1 MSDNSAVILNDRYE
15 MQQRI
20 GRGGMADVYLARDI
34 LLDRLVAI
42 KVLFPEYATDPA
54 FVERFRREA
63 QSAANLNHP
72 NIVSVYDWGRSNN
85 TYFMA
90 MEYVPGRTLAEALHD
105 VGQITAMKAAEV
117 GIEVA
122 AALSF
127 AHRGNVVHRDIKPGN
142 ILIGSNGQLK
152 VADFGIARALGSAAD
167 SNLTQVGAVMG
178 TAAYLSPEQAQGGQP
193 DPRSDLYSL
202 GIVLYE
208 MVGGRVPFSGD
219 NPVSIAYKQVHEAP
233 QPLNQLASDVP
244 RAFEAIVAR
253 LLAKDP
259 DLRYATAEAVRDDLR
274 RFRDGIPVQALA
286 DALNRRNSDPTPIGT
301 AAPTTVIPTGPM
313 VGGPDDVAAAST
325 QSIPTTAIPSTQATT
340 ALPRTTINAN
350 PDLPPGYTASNA
362 VVSTDDL
369 QRKRTAIVIGA
380 ISATVLLII
389 GAVVAFL
396 TLSGGSTVAPKIA
409 VPDVTNQI
417 LENAVATLKDLG
429 FEVVPVAEE
438 TTTVDTNIV
447 WKQVPL
453 PGEEIEEGD
462 TVTIVYNPSNAP
474 MAVPNLAGL
483 TIEQARTALLNL
495 GLTIGIITPQTD
507 PTAPADTIIASV
519 PKAGEQVLGGATI
532 DLTVS
537 QGSGVVQIP
546 NVQGQTSQAARSV
559 LEGEPY
565 KFLITVV
572 EEASTT
578 VESGRVTRTSPT
590 IGADTTKGSAVTIYV
605 STGQATIAVPLVSG
619 LTEAQARA
627 KLTSSGFIVKVEYIE
642 VTTGNANDGRVIAQ
656 DPSMNVQSTP
666 GSQVLLKV
674 GKAIAATT
682 TVAPTTTAPATTAPA
697 TTAPATTAPATTA
710 PATTTPATTTAPAT
724 TTPATTTIATP

>member
-1 MSDNSAVILNDRYE
+1 
-15 MQQRI
+15 
-20 GRGGMADVYLARDI
+20 
-34 LLDRLVAI
+34 
-42 KVLFPEYATDPA
+42 
-54 FVERFRREA
+54 
-63 QSAANLNHP
+63 
-72 NIVSVYDWGRSNN
+72 
-85 TYFMA
+85 
-90 MEYVPGRTLAEALHD
+90 LAEALHD

-286 DALNRRNSDPTPIGT
+286 DAINRRNGDPTPIGT
-301 AAPTTVIPTGPM
+301 AAPTTMIPTGPM
-313 VGGPDDVAAAST
+313 VGGPDDLAAA
-325 QSIPTTAIPSTQATT
+325 TTVMPSAQATT

-350 PDLPPGYTASNA
+350 PDMPPGYTASNA
-362 VVSTDDL
+362 VVPTDDL

-396 TLSGGSTVAPKIA
+396 ALSGGSTEAPTVA
-409 VPDVTNQI
+409 VPDVTNQV
-417 LENAVATLKDLG
+417 LEDAVTTLKNLG

-438 TTTVDTNIV
+438 TTTVDTNVV

-453 PGEEIEEGD
+453 PGEEIKEGE

-474 MAVPNLAGL
+474 MAVPNLTGM
-483 TIEQARTALLNL
+483 TIDQARAALLNL
-495 GLTIGIITPQTD
+495 GLTIGVITPQND

-572 EEASTT
+572 EEASAT

-590 IGADTTKGSAVTIYV
+590 IGADTTKGASVTIYV
-605 STGQATIAVPLVSG
+605 STGQATVAVPLVSG

-642 VTTGNANDGRVIAQ
+642 VATGNANDGRVIAQ
-656 DPSMNVQSTP
+656 DPNMNVQSTP

-682 TVAPTTTAPATTAPA
+682 TVAPTTTVPATTIAPVTTTPA
-697 TTAPATTAPATTA
+697 TTIAPVTTTPATTIAPVTTT
-710 PATTTPATTTAPAT
+710 PATTTPATTTPAT
-724 TTPATTTIATP
+724 P

>member
-1 MSDNSAVILNDRYE
+1 
-15 MQQRI
+15 
-20 GRGGMADVYLARDI
+20 
-34 LLDRLVAI
+34 
-42 KVLFPEYATDPA
+42 
-54 FVERFRREA
+54 
-63 QSAANLNHP
+63 
-72 NIVSVYDWGRSNN
+72 
-85 TYFMA
+85 
-90 MEYVPGRTLAEALHD
+90 
-105 VGQITAMKAAEV
+105 MKAAEV

-233 QPLNQLASDVP
+233 LPLNQLASDVP

-286 DALNRRNSDPTPIGT
+286 DAINRRNGDPTPIGT
-301 AAPTTVIPTGPM
+301 AAPTTVITTGPM
-313 VGGPDDVAAAST
+313 VGGTDDLAAA
-325 QSIPTTAIPSTQATT
+325 TTVIPSAQATT

-350 PDLPPGYTASNA
+350 PDMPPGYTASNA
-362 VVSTDDL
+362 VVPTDDL
-369 QRKRTAIVIGA
+369 QRKRTAMVFGA

-396 TLSGGSTVAPKIA
+396 ALSGGSTNAPTVA
-409 VPDVTNQI
+409 VPDVTNQV
-417 LENAVATLKDLG
+417 LEDAVTTLKNLG

-438 TTTVDTNIV
+438 TTTVDTNVV

-453 PGEEIEEGD
+453 PGEEIKEGE

-474 MAVPNLAGL
+474 MAVPNLAGM
-483 TIEQARTALLNL
+483 TIDQARAALLNL
-495 GLTIGIITPQTD
+495 GLTIGVITPQND

-572 EEASTT
+572 EEASAT
-578 VESGRVTRTSPT
+578 VESSRVTRTSPT
-590 IGADTTKGSAVTIYV
+590 IGADTTKGASVTIYV
-605 STGQATIAVPLVSG
+605 STGQATVAVPLVSG

-642 VTTGNANDGRVIAQ
+642 VATGNANDGRVIAQ
-656 DPSMNVQSTP
+656 DPSMNVQSSP

-682 TVAPTTTAPATTAPA
+682 TVAPTTTVPATTIAPVTTTPA
-697 TTAPATTAPATTA
+697 TTIAPVTTTPATTIAPVTTT
-710 PATTTPATTTAPAT
+710 PATTTPATTTPAT
-724 TTPATTTIATP
+724 P

>member
-1 MSDNSAVILNDRYE
+1 MSDNNAVILNDRYE

-286 DALNRRNSDPTPIGT
+286 DAINRRNGDPTPIGT
-301 AAPTTVIPTGPM
+301 AAPTTMIPTGPM
-313 VGGPDDVAAAST
+313 VGGPDDVAAA
-325 QSIPTTAIPSTQATT
+325 TTVMPSAQATT

-350 PDLPPGYTASNA
+350 PDMPPGYTASNA
-362 VVSTDDL
+362 VVPTDDL

-396 TLSGGSTVAPKIA
+396 ALSGGSTEAPTVA
-409 VPDVTNQI
+409 VPDVTNQV
-417 LENAVATLKDLG
+417 LEDAVTTLKNLG

-438 TTTVDTNIV
+438 TTTVDTNVV

-453 PGEEIEEGD
+453 PGEEIKEGE

-474 MAVPNLAGL
+474 MAVPNLTGM
-483 TIEQARTALLNL
+483 TIDQARAALLNL
-495 GLTIGIITPQTD
+495 GLTIGVITPQND

-519 PKAGEQVLGGATI
+519 PKTGEQVLGGATI

-572 EEASTT
+572 EEASAT

-590 IGADTTKGSAVTIYV
+590 IGADTTKGASVTIYV
-605 STGQATIAVPLVSG
+605 STGQATVAVPLVSG

-642 VTTGNANDGRVIAQ
+642 VATGNANDGRVIAQ
-656 DPSMNVQSTP
+656 DPNMNVQSTP
-666 GSQVLLKV
+666 ESQVLLKV

-682 TVAPTTTAPATTAPA
+682 TVAPTTTAAPA
-697 TTAPATTAPATTA
+697 TTMPGTTTSTPPATP
-710 PATTTPATTTAPAT
+710 
-724 TTPATTTIATP
+724 